1 MYALHVNFSERQLKK
16 AISFGCVINSSWK
29 VNKYLLYV
37 LYLALR
43 TWMEQVTSLGMP
55 SGRALSVQY
64 CRDPL
69 CLANTWHITDAIGWK
84 KRRKI
89 NIDVVWANCTEHDL
103 IPKPF
108 TVSLIFFTLPSD
120 SSNFQLPA
128 VLFLIQCSTQ
138 KQTPPK
144 KGVFSLYSLLLT
156 PLTSQIK
163 LNFVNFIS
171 YNISPIC
178 FCSFSISLGL

>member
-43 TWMEQVTSLGMP
+43 TWMEQVTSLGTP

-69 CLANTWHITDAIGWK
+69 CLANTWHITDAIG
-84 KRRKI
+84 
-89 NIDVVWANCTEHDL
+89 
-103 IPKPF
+103 
-108 TVSLIFFTLPSD
+108 
-120 SSNFQLPA
+120 
-128 VLFLIQCSTQ
+128 
-138 KQTPPK
+138 
-144 KGVFSLYSLLLT
+144 
-156 PLTSQIK
+156 
-163 LNFVNFIS
+163 
-171 YNISPIC
+171 
-178 FCSFSISLGL
+178 